1 MHYNTSPS
9 LNWWFI
15 FQEPEVAKPEV
26 AKPEAETH
34 KIVKKDKPT
43 APAEVPAPVK
53 VAKPEEAPVKKVAK
67 EEKRGAKSK
76 ILIEEVESEVKV
88 APVLAAPEE
97 PKPEPKKPVKAKP
110 VEKVEAVPEIVKE
123 VAKIEEVVQKAPEVK
138 NVEGNLFIY

>member
-1 MHYNTSPS
+1 MTNY
-9 LNWWFI
+9 LCFL
-15 FQEPEVAKPEV
+15 QEPEAPKPEV
-26 AKPEAETH
+26 AVAVADTH

-53 VAKPEEAPVKKVAK
+53 VAKPEEVPVKKVAK

-88 APVLAAPEE
+88 APVLAAAVEE

-123 VAKIEEVVQKAPEVK
+123 VSKVEEVVQKAPEVK
-138 NVEGNLFIY
+138 TVDGNYSF